1 MQICIQTGFLAEFS
15 PRAGSEISHFGVQSS
30 RMPVCVPLDRSLDGD
45 AMPWELCAGDKG
57 S

>member
-45 AMPWELCAGDKG
+45 AMPWEL
-57 S
+57 